1 MPEAETE
8 SLPDRIGAAVLTVA
22 ERSGWARV
30 TPAEVALAADLD
42 VHEVLRSHP
51 GHEALVDEA
60 FRYTDRLA
68 LAGRTEADPSEPV
81 RDRLFDVLMARFE
94 AMKPFRDAI
103 ASYLR
108 GLPLRPVDGLYSAL
122 RLGRSMAVT
131 LEAAGVSASGLGG
144 YVRIKGLAYTYL
156 WVLRTFVQDDTP
168 DLARTMAALDK
179 ALKTVDDLCGMVP
192 GFGRG
197 GRVKGAEASDAGDG
211 DGVASAPATA
221 TPARTTRP
229 GDEPEMPPDDD

>member
-1 MPEAETE
+1 MPTSETD
-8 SLPDRIGAAVLTVA
+8 SLPDRIGAAVFTVA
-22 ERSGWARV
+22 EAHGWPRV

-68 LAGRTEADPSEPV
+68 LSGRTEADPSEPV

-94 AMKPFRDAI
+94 AMAPYRQAI
-103 ASYLR
+103 ASYLK
-108 GLPLRPVDGLYSAL
+108 GLPLRPFDGLYSAF
-122 RLGRSMAVT
+122 RLGRSMALT
-131 LEAAGVSASGLGG
+131 LEAAGLSASGLTG
-144 YVRIKGLAYTYL
+144 YARIKGLAYTYL

-179 ALKTVDDLCGMVP
+179 ALKNLDDLVRMVP
-192 GFGRG
+192 GFGG
-197 GRVKGAEASDAGDG
+197 ARVAGSGLED
-211 DGVASAPATA
+211 DRPPPTD

-229 GDEPEMPPDDD
+229 GSDPEMPAADD